1 MSTIGN
7 IIWIMCGGIWMSL
20 GWVLAG
26 VIMYL
31 TVIGIPWGR
40 SCFVI
45 AGFTLLPFG
54 REAVPRK
61 EVTGQDDMGTGVAG
75 MVGNI
80 VWLLLAGWWLA
91 VGHIVAA
98 IVSCVT
104 VIGIPFGLQHF
115 KLAKISLLPVGKTI
129 VPKAIVARKTAVGQ

>member
-7 IIWIMCGGIWMSL
+7 IIWILLGGIWMSL
-20 GWVLAG
+20 GWVAAG

-45 AGFTLLPFG
+45 AGFTLYPFG
-54 REAVPRK
+54 HEAVSRK
-61 EVTGQDDMGTGVAG
+61 EVRGRDDVGTGSVG
-75 MVGNI
+75 MAGNI

-91 VGHIVAA
+91 LGHLVAGLTT
-98 IVSCVT
+98 CLT
-104 VIGIPFGLQHF
+104 VIGIPFGIQHF
-115 KLAKISLLPVGKTI
+115 KLAGVSLMPIGKTI
-129 VPKAIVARKTAVGQ
+129 VPQQVAAQLRQKQP

>member
-54 REAVPRK
+54 HEAVPRK

-91 VGHIVAA
+91 VGHIVAG

>member
-7 IIWIMCGGIWMSL
+7 SIWILLGGIWMSL
-20 GWVLAG
+20 GWVAAG

-45 AGFTLLPFG
+45 AGFTLYPFG
-54 REAVPRK
+54 HEAVSRK
-61 EVTGQDDMGTGVAG
+61 EVRGRDDVGTGSVG
-75 MVGNI
+75 MAGNI

-91 VGHIVAA
+91 LGHLVAGLTT
-98 IVSCVT
+98 CLT
-104 VIGIPFGLQHF
+104 VIGIPFGIQHF
-115 KLAKISLLPVGKTI
+115 KLAGVSLMPIGKTI
-129 VPKAIVARKTAVGQ
+129 VPQQVAAQLRQKQP

>member
-7 IIWIMCGGIWMSL
+7 IIWIVLGGIWMSL
-20 GWVLAG
+20 GWVIAG
-26 VIMYL
+26 VVMYL

-45 AGFTLLPFG
+45 AEFTLLPFG
-54 REAVPRK
+54 REAVPR
-61 EVTGQDDMGTGVAG
+61 ELVTGRDDVGTGDAG

-91 VGHIVAA
+91 LGHVVTGIGT
-98 IVSCVT
+98 CLT
-104 VIGIPFGLQHF
+104 VIGIPFGIQHF
-115 KLAKISLLPVGKTI
+115 KLAGISLMPIGKTI
-129 VPKAIVARKTAVGQ
+129 VPKEVATRLRRR

>member
-54 REAVPRK
+54 HEVVPRK

>member
-7 IIWIMCGGIWMSL
+7 IIWILLGGIWMSL
-20 GWVLAG
+20 GWAIAG

-45 AGFTLLPFG
+45 AEFTLLPFG
-54 REAVPRK
+54 REAVPR
-61 EVTGQDDMGTGVAG
+61 ELVTGRDDLGTGDAG
-75 MVGNI
+75 LVGNI

-91 VGHIVAA
+91 LGHVVTGIGT
-98 IVSCVT
+98 CLT
-104 VIGIPFGLQHF
+104 VIGIPFGIQHF
-115 KLAKISLLPVGKTI
+115 KLAGISLMPIGKTI
-129 VPKAIVARKTAVGQ
+129 VPKEVAARLRRGR